1 MTDVALKLGDKEF
14 TLRPTLKAA
23 RMVSTM
29 QGGFA
34 GAFQAIGRFELDA
47 FVTII
52 AAGTGKK
59 SADIEDDVFRAGVR
73 NLVDPVARFVSILSN
88 GGEDP
93 DASAGTDE
101 GGDADSGND

>member
-1 MTDVALKLGDKEF
+1 MTDVTLKLNDKDF

-23 RMVSTM
+23 RTVSTM

-34 GAFQAIGRFELDA
+34 GAFQSIGRFEFDA

-59 SADIEDDVFRAGVR
+59 SADIEDDVYRTGIR

-93 DASAGTDE
+93 DVTADGEAGE
-101 GGDADSGND
+101 ADSGND